1 MYTCVVGGIRM
12 QPRAAFDD
20 RRYKHRPLR
29 GSACECLDAKLT
41 HRNKSQ
47 AQRYAGTTQNASFID
62 SRQGR
67 HRKISISDRQVKP
80 PCPRGVRPCS
90 NKRIYERGRVADV
103 LCFLVFH
110 RVCQYRSFSSLSLLC
125 SHARMHAIYIQT
137 IPPITTYSVGRLIKR
152 SWIKPGG
159 KHCYCGYCLLLILPA
174 TAPHS
179 GPGRRRCFDVV
190 VNGKVASVSSDTLPG
205 VLRTTPDKATCLKGG
220 QKGQPPFVAC
230 VCTPRV
236 LCRQRPKHHT
246 PVVHTYIVCSSNSCI
261 TASSGCSRLHSC
273 ILEQAGA
280 PQTCLAESD
289 EVDTFFHFTAGST
302 PKLHQLWTT
311 VALIMA

>member
-1 MYTCVVGGIRM
+1 M

-137 IPPITTYSVGRLIKR
+137 IPPITTYLFRRAPDKTIMDKTGRQT
-152 SWIKPGG
+152 
-159 KHCYCGYCLLLILPA
+159 LLLWVLL
-174 TAPHS
+174 
-179 GPGRRRCFDVV
+179 
-190 VNGKVASVSSDTLPG
+190 VAYF
-205 VLRTTPDKATCLKGG
+205 TC
-220 QKGQPPFVAC
+220 
-230 VCTPRV
+230 
-236 LCRQRPKHHT
+236 
-246 PVVHTYIVCSSNSCI
+246 Y
-261 TASSGCSRLHSC
+261 
-273 ILEQAGA
+273 
-280 PQTCLAESD
+280 
-289 EVDTFFHFTAGST
+289 GS
-302 PKLHQLWTT
+302 P
-311 VALIMA
+311 